1 MAHYRRLA
9 RPWEVCVHVLS
20 PPNHIELGCSPPESA
35 DAVGGHLV
43 VLVED
48 AFLVDASLG
57 QVSDAHPDIQ
67 LPPVF
72 VGRLAPGPLREV
84 EEFQPPGAR
93 LRYQARSM
101 STDYRISPDW
111 GPSPER
117 EAART
122 SIIAHIDEYA
132 RRQGIT

>member
-1 MAHYRRLA
+1 M
-9 RPWEVCVHVLS
+9 
-20 PPNHIELGCSPPESA
+20 
-35 DAVGGHLV
+35 

-57 QVSDAHPDIQ
+57 QVSDAHSEIQ

-72 VGRLAPGPLREV
+72 VGTLAPGPLHDV
-84 EEFQPPGAR
+84 EEFRTPGAF
-93 LRYQARSM
+93 LQYEARTM
-101 STDYRISPDW
+101 SRDYRISPDW